1 MSNKKSLYIY
11 YFLAII
17 MSFIPLVNM
26 LAFVPFVMVYKK
38 YDYKKY
44 ITISFFISLL
54 SILTFRSFSSIIA
67 FVISYIIINQMKKNR
82 KGYEILFICSVIAG
96 FLMILDFTII
106 KLDSKSYM
114 NLLESVNNN
123 FSNMGINSE
132 SLNLKKTIEN
142 LSNFYPSVV
151 FFISYTLSSVG
162 YLFLYKRAYNLENKK
177 ENIVTPISYKVI
189 FVIVIFYIL
198 INILSGNINQIVYY
212 KLYLLYANILIIL
225 FIMLTIEGY
234 IAFNLYLKKILNK
247 LKTSNFLANV
257 ISFVSLFLLFSYFV
271 YLFYASY
278 NSIVKG
284 VKNEKNID

>member
-1 MSNKKSLYIY
+1 
-11 YFLAII
+11 
-17 MSFIPLVNM
+17 
-26 LAFVPFVMVYKK
+26 
-38 YDYKKY
+38 
-44 ITISFFISLL
+44 
-54 SILTFRSFSSIIA
+54 
-67 FVISYIIINQMKKNR
+67 MKKNR

-198 INILSGNINQIVYY
+198 INILSGNINQAVYY
-212 KLYLLYANILIIL
+212 KLYLLYANVLIIL